1 MPVVPTVSGRQVQS
15 RGVQSAGLQTFS
27 QPGIGDAFVRAG
39 TEAID
44 VFGQAK
50 QRANIALAQEASLNL
65 SQISSDLLNN
75 PETGLLNLK
84 GKNAIGKGHE
94 YTQQFDAQVEQLAMS
109 LPDEQARNAFMQQA
123 QQQRIQ
129 FTTQAGR
136 HEIGQINAYE
146 EGQFQATLLN
156 NGKNAAALYGDNAAY
171 VLANKQ
177 TFQQIEDYGIAH
189 GWSDEQIQAKKIEFK
204 EKVADAALSQW
215 SANNATAFIQS
226 NGELSDTAA
235 GARRAVAD
243 SDSSERARGIRNNNP
258 GNLEYSKTNPW
269 VGQTGDDGR
278 FAKFETPEHGIRALG
293 RNLMSYQR
301 QGIDTVSEII
311 NRWAPPTDKNDT
323 MSYIKA
329 VCEQLGVSADEPL
342 DASNP
347 DTLKAL
353 CAAIIHHENGSQPY
367 SDQQLTAGVSAALG
381 LSTIPTNT
389 KRYTGNA
396 AFDAASPEAQAS
408 FMRQAD
414 QLRRQQQAEYKTMID
429 SQVRDATAA
438 YMRGVEFPNPP
449 GEADFIAAYGV
460 REGNL
465 RYAAGTNIAFGMAQ
479 RGLTA
484 KTLRDGGY
492 SEMANQYDVLDRQ
505 AIAIDA
511 VLGVAFGGVGRFIN
525 SRGESTNAPN
535 FSPVDVD
542 AALAANAAHHAEI
555 DIAPG
560 VPINVLSRNSHI
572 QALRKAMSDVSQG
585 RPVDVASIVESA
597 SFSEIPG
604 RKSLLSQAVNEAL
617 SSVDDGVTARAIEN
631 RLLEEQAAQL
641 LPRGDRQ
648 VYQSEIANSQRIIEN
663 LTKQR
668 AQILAEEPTGSGK
681 ALSRARSD
689 KQARLRD
696 IDQRIRQAQERL
708 EFSRNALAPH
718 EPGGQFF
725 EARAELARRQQAES
739 ELNAQAVSFYKTAE
753 VRTPDEVAPFEPDKI
768 LQQAEQKMMADQAGD
783 IDLRIAEDSLLES
796 PDMII
801 TVLDDDGN
809 PQSRSAREV
818 LDEANRE
825 SEQAIQDSSL
835 FDVAVACFLRG

>member
-1 MPVVPTVSGRQVQS
+1 MSYFGLNPVNQNQQLDEAASNPAGFNSDVGFFDNAVGAALSGLYSGLVAKPDQLLWAGMDKIVSPIAQFVNENTSLNDTSVSYIAEQRKLAEQQVK
-15 RGVQSAGLQTFS
+15 RLTPDAATTGTAGQVLYGLFDM
-27 QPGIGDAFVRAG
+27 G
-39 TEAID
+39 
-44 VFGQAK
+44 GQAVVGTMLGGPVGGAAAVTSL
-50 QRANIALAQEASLNL
+50 QGFSEFERLTAQGVDFRTAQEAGLVQGITAGAGTLIPMSL
-65 SQISSDLLNN
+65 
-75 PETGLLNLK
+75 GLRAGGALAE
-84 GKNAIGKGHE
+84 GVA
-94 YTQQFDAQVEQLAMS
+94 AQLARTGES
-109 LPDEQARNAFMQQA
+109 SVR
-123 QQQRIQ
+123 R
-129 FTTQAGR
+129 
-136 HEIGQINAYE
+136 
-146 EGQFQATLLN
+146 
-156 NGKNAAALYGDNAAY
+156 AAATAVRATPD
-171 VLANKQ
+171 
-177 TFQQIEDYGIAH
+177 IA
-189 GWSDEQIQAKKIEFK
+189 
-204 EKVADAALSQW
+204 
-215 SANNATAFIQS
+215 
-226 NGELSDTAA
+226 
-235 GARRAVAD
+235 
-243 SDSSERARGIRNNNP
+243 
-258 GNLEYSKTNPW
+258 
-269 VGQTGDDGR
+269 
-278 FAKFETPEHGIRALG
+278 
-293 RNLMSYQR
+293 
-301 QGIDTVSEII
+301 
-311 NRWAPPTDKNDT
+311 
-323 MSYIKA
+323 
-329 VCEQLGVSADEPL
+329 
-342 DASNP
+342 
-347 DTLKAL
+347 
-353 CAAIIHHENGSQPY
+353 
-367 SDQQLTAGVSAALG
+367 
-381 LSTIPTNT
+381 
-389 KRYTGNA
+389 
-396 AFDAASPEAQAS
+396 
-408 FMRQAD
+408 
-414 QLRRQQQAEYKTMID
+414 
-429 SQVRDATAA
+429 
-438 YMRGVEFPNPP
+438 
-449 GEADFIAAYGV
+449 
-460 REGNL
+460 
-465 RYAAGTNIAFGMAQ
+465 YAAGTNIAFGMAQ

-525 SRGESTNAPN
+525 SRGESTSAPN
-535 FSPVDVD
+535 FSPVDID

-555 DIAPG
+555 DIVPG

-641 LPRGDRQ
+641 LSRGDRQ

-663 LTKQR
+663 LTEQR

-753 VRTPDEVAPFEPDKI
+753 VRTPDEVAPFEPGKI
-768 LQQAEQKMMADQAGD
+768 LQQTEQKMMADPAGD

>member
-1 MPVVPTVSGRQVQS
+1 MSYFGLNPVNQNQQLDEAASNPAGFNSDVGFFDNAVGAALSGLYSGLVAKPDQLLWAGMDKIVSPIAQFVNENTSINDTSVSYIAEQRKLAEQQVK
-15 RGVQSAGLQTFS
+15 RLTPDAATTGTAGQVLYGLFDM
-27 QPGIGDAFVRAG
+27 G
-39 TEAID
+39 
-44 VFGQAK
+44 GQAVVGTTLGGPVGGAAAVTSL
-50 QRANIALAQEASLNL
+50 QGFSEFERLTAQGVDFRTAQEAGLVQGITAGAGTLIPMSL
-65 SQISSDLLNN
+65 
-75 PETGLLNLK
+75 GLRAGGALAE
-84 GKNAIGKGHE
+84 GVA
-94 YTQQFDAQVEQLAMS
+94 AQLARTGES
-109 LPDEQARNAFMQQA
+109 SVR
-123 QQQRIQ
+123 R
-129 FTTQAGR
+129 
-136 HEIGQINAYE
+136 
-146 EGQFQATLLN
+146 
-156 NGKNAAALYGDNAAY
+156 AAATAVRATPD
-171 VLANKQ
+171 
-177 TFQQIEDYGIAH
+177 IA
-189 GWSDEQIQAKKIEFK
+189 
-204 EKVADAALSQW
+204 
-215 SANNATAFIQS
+215 
-226 NGELSDTAA
+226 
-235 GARRAVAD
+235 
-243 SDSSERARGIRNNNP
+243 
-258 GNLEYSKTNPW
+258 
-269 VGQTGDDGR
+269 
-278 FAKFETPEHGIRALG
+278 
-293 RNLMSYQR
+293 
-301 QGIDTVSEII
+301 
-311 NRWAPPTDKNDT
+311 
-323 MSYIKA
+323 
-329 VCEQLGVSADEPL
+329 
-342 DASNP
+342 
-347 DTLKAL
+347 
-353 CAAIIHHENGSQPY
+353 
-367 SDQQLTAGVSAALG
+367 
-381 LSTIPTNT
+381 
-389 KRYTGNA
+389 
-396 AFDAASPEAQAS
+396 
-408 FMRQAD
+408 
-414 QLRRQQQAEYKTMID
+414 
-429 SQVRDATAA
+429 
-438 YMRGVEFPNPP
+438 
-449 GEADFIAAYGV
+449 
-460 REGNL
+460 
-465 RYAAGTNIAFGMAQ
+465 YAAGTNIAFGMAQ

-525 SRGESTNAPN
+525 FRGESTSAPN
-535 FSPVDVD
+535 FSLVDID

-560 VPINVLSRNSHI
+560 MPINVLSRNSHI

-663 LTKQR
+663 LTEQR
-668 AQILAEEPTGSGK
+668 AQILAEDPAGSGK

-768 LQQAEQKMMADQAGD
+768 LQQAEQKMMSDQAGD

-809 PQSRSAREV
+809 PQSRSAREA

>member
-1 MPVVPTVSGRQVQS
+1 MSYFGLNPVNQNQQLDEAASNPAGFNSDVGFFDNAVGAALSGLYSGLVAKPDQLLWAGMDKIVSPIAQFVNENTSLNDTSVSYIAEQRKLAEQQVK
-15 RGVQSAGLQTFS
+15 RLTPDAATTGTAGQVLYGLFDM
-27 QPGIGDAFVRAG
+27 G
-39 TEAID
+39 
-44 VFGQAK
+44 GQAVVGTTLGGPVGGAAAVTSL
-50 QRANIALAQEASLNL
+50 QGFSEFERLTAQGVDFRTAQEA
-65 SQISSDLLNN
+65 
-75 PETGLLNLK
+75 GLVQGITAGAGTL
-84 GKNAIGKGHE
+84 IP
-94 YTQQFDAQVEQLAMS
+94 MS
-109 LPDEQARNAFMQQA
+109 LGLRAGGALAEGVAA
-123 QQQRIQ
+123 QLPR
-129 FTTQAGR
+129 TGESSVR
-136 HEIGQINAYE
+136 R
-146 EGQFQATLLN
+146 
-156 NGKNAAALYGDNAAY
+156 AAATAVRATPD
-171 VLANKQ
+171 
-177 TFQQIEDYGIAH
+177 IA
-189 GWSDEQIQAKKIEFK
+189 
-204 EKVADAALSQW
+204 
-215 SANNATAFIQS
+215 
-226 NGELSDTAA
+226 
-235 GARRAVAD
+235 
-243 SDSSERARGIRNNNP
+243 
-258 GNLEYSKTNPW
+258 
-269 VGQTGDDGR
+269 
-278 FAKFETPEHGIRALG
+278 
-293 RNLMSYQR
+293 
-301 QGIDTVSEII
+301 
-311 NRWAPPTDKNDT
+311 
-323 MSYIKA
+323 
-329 VCEQLGVSADEPL
+329 
-342 DASNP
+342 
-347 DTLKAL
+347 
-353 CAAIIHHENGSQPY
+353 
-367 SDQQLTAGVSAALG
+367 
-381 LSTIPTNT
+381 
-389 KRYTGNA
+389 
-396 AFDAASPEAQAS
+396 
-408 FMRQAD
+408 
-414 QLRRQQQAEYKTMID
+414 
-429 SQVRDATAA
+429 
-438 YMRGVEFPNPP
+438 
-449 GEADFIAAYGV
+449 
-460 REGNL
+460 
-465 RYAAGTNIAFGMAQ
+465 YAAGTNIAFGMAQ

-525 SRGESTNAPN
+525 SRGESTSAPN

-663 LTKQR
+663 LTEQR

-681 ALSRARSD
+681 SLSRARSD
-689 KQARLRD
+689 KQVRLRD

>member
-1 MPVVPTVSGRQVQS
+1 MSYFGLNPVNQNQQLDEAASNPAGFNSDVGFFDNAVGAALSGLYSGLVAKPDQLLWAGMDKIVSPIAQFVNENTSLNDTSVSYIAEQRKLAEQQVKQLTPDAATTGTAGQVLY
-15 RGVQSAGLQTFS
+15 GVFDMG
-27 QPGIGDAFVRAG
+27 
-39 TEAID
+39 
-44 VFGQAK
+44 GQAVVGTTLGGPVGGAAAVTSL
-50 QRANIALAQEASLNL
+50 QGFSEFERLTAQGVDFRTAQEAGLVQGITAGAGTLIPMSL
-65 SQISSDLLNN
+65 
-75 PETGLLNLK
+75 GLRAGGALAE
-84 GKNAIGKGHE
+84 GVA
-94 YTQQFDAQVEQLAMS
+94 AQLARTGES
-109 LPDEQARNAFMQQA
+109 SVR
-123 QQQRIQ
+123 R
-129 FTTQAGR
+129 
-136 HEIGQINAYE
+136 
-146 EGQFQATLLN
+146 
-156 NGKNAAALYGDNAAY
+156 AAATAVRATPD
-171 VLANKQ
+171 
-177 TFQQIEDYGIAH
+177 IA
-189 GWSDEQIQAKKIEFK
+189 
-204 EKVADAALSQW
+204 
-215 SANNATAFIQS
+215 
-226 NGELSDTAA
+226 
-235 GARRAVAD
+235 
-243 SDSSERARGIRNNNP
+243 
-258 GNLEYSKTNPW
+258 
-269 VGQTGDDGR
+269 
-278 FAKFETPEHGIRALG
+278 
-293 RNLMSYQR
+293 
-301 QGIDTVSEII
+301 
-311 NRWAPPTDKNDT
+311 
-323 MSYIKA
+323 
-329 VCEQLGVSADEPL
+329 
-342 DASNP
+342 
-347 DTLKAL
+347 
-353 CAAIIHHENGSQPY
+353 
-367 SDQQLTAGVSAALG
+367 
-381 LSTIPTNT
+381 
-389 KRYTGNA
+389 
-396 AFDAASPEAQAS
+396 
-408 FMRQAD
+408 
-414 QLRRQQQAEYKTMID
+414 
-429 SQVRDATAA
+429 
-438 YMRGVEFPNPP
+438 
-449 GEADFIAAYGV
+449 
-460 REGNL
+460 
-465 RYAAGTNIAFGMAQ
+465 YAAGTNIAFGMAQ

-525 SRGESTNAPN
+525 SRGESTNAAN

-648 VYQSEIANSQRIIEN
+648 VYKSEIANSQRIIEN
-663 LTKQR
+663 LTEQR

-689 KQARLRD
+689 KQVRLRD

-753 VRTPDEVAPFEPDKI
+753 VSTPDEVAPFEPGKI
-768 LQQAEQKMMADQAGD
+768 LQQAEQKMMADPAGD

>member
-1 MPVVPTVSGRQVQS
+1 MSYFGLNPVNQNQQLDEAASNPAGFNSDVGFFDNAVGAALSGLYSGLVAKPDQLLWAGMDKIVSPIAQFINENTSLNDISVSYIAEQRKLAEQQVK
-15 RGVQSAGLQTFS
+15 RLTPDAATTGTAGQVLYGLFDM
-27 QPGIGDAFVRAG
+27 G
-39 TEAID
+39 
-44 VFGQAK
+44 GQAVVGTTLGGPVGGAAAVTSL
-50 QRANIALAQEASLNL
+50 QGFSEFERLTAQGVDFRTAQEAGLVQGITAGAGTLIPMSL
-65 SQISSDLLNN
+65 
-75 PETGLLNLK
+75 GLRAGGALAE
-84 GKNAIGKGHE
+84 GVA
-94 YTQQFDAQVEQLAMS
+94 AQLARTGES
-109 LPDEQARNAFMQQA
+109 SVR
-123 QQQRIQ
+123 R
-129 FTTQAGR
+129 
-136 HEIGQINAYE
+136 
-146 EGQFQATLLN
+146 
-156 NGKNAAALYGDNAAY
+156 AAATAVRATPD
-171 VLANKQ
+171 
-177 TFQQIEDYGIAH
+177 IA
-189 GWSDEQIQAKKIEFK
+189 
-204 EKVADAALSQW
+204 
-215 SANNATAFIQS
+215 
-226 NGELSDTAA
+226 
-235 GARRAVAD
+235 
-243 SDSSERARGIRNNNP
+243 
-258 GNLEYSKTNPW
+258 
-269 VGQTGDDGR
+269 
-278 FAKFETPEHGIRALG
+278 
-293 RNLMSYQR
+293 
-301 QGIDTVSEII
+301 
-311 NRWAPPTDKNDT
+311 
-323 MSYIKA
+323 
-329 VCEQLGVSADEPL
+329 
-342 DASNP
+342 
-347 DTLKAL
+347 
-353 CAAIIHHENGSQPY
+353 
-367 SDQQLTAGVSAALG
+367 
-381 LSTIPTNT
+381 
-389 KRYTGNA
+389 
-396 AFDAASPEAQAS
+396 
-408 FMRQAD
+408 
-414 QLRRQQQAEYKTMID
+414 
-429 SQVRDATAA
+429 
-438 YMRGVEFPNPP
+438 
-449 GEADFIAAYGV
+449 
-460 REGNL
+460 
-465 RYAAGTNIAFGMAQ
+465 YAAGTNIAFGMAQ

-535 FSPVDVD
+535 FSPVDID

-663 LTKQR
+663 LTEQR

-768 LQQAEQKMMADQAGD
+768 LQQAEQKMMSDPAGD

>member
-1 MPVVPTVSGRQVQS
+1 MSYFGLNPVNQNQQLDEAASNPAGFNSDVGFFDNAVGAALSGLYSGLVAKPDQLLWAGMDKIVSPIAQFVNENTSLNDTSVSYIAEQRKLAEQQVK
-15 RGVQSAGLQTFS
+15 RLTPDAATTGTAGQVLYGLFDM
-27 QPGIGDAFVRAG
+27 G
-39 TEAID
+39 
-44 VFGQAK
+44 GQAVVGTTLGGPVGGAAAVTSL
-50 QRANIALAQEASLNL
+50 QGFSEFERLTAQGVDFRTAQEAGLVQGITAGAGTLIPMSL
-65 SQISSDLLNN
+65 
-75 PETGLLNLK
+75 GLRAGGALAE
-84 GKNAIGKGHE
+84 GVA
-94 YTQQFDAQVEQLAMS
+94 AQLARTGES
-109 LPDEQARNAFMQQA
+109 SVR
-123 QQQRIQ
+123 R
-129 FTTQAGR
+129 
-136 HEIGQINAYE
+136 
-146 EGQFQATLLN
+146 
-156 NGKNAAALYGDNAAY
+156 AAATAVRATPD
-171 VLANKQ
+171 
-177 TFQQIEDYGIAH
+177 IA
-189 GWSDEQIQAKKIEFK
+189 
-204 EKVADAALSQW
+204 
-215 SANNATAFIQS
+215 
-226 NGELSDTAA
+226 
-235 GARRAVAD
+235 
-243 SDSSERARGIRNNNP
+243 
-258 GNLEYSKTNPW
+258 
-269 VGQTGDDGR
+269 
-278 FAKFETPEHGIRALG
+278 
-293 RNLMSYQR
+293 
-301 QGIDTVSEII
+301 
-311 NRWAPPTDKNDT
+311 
-323 MSYIKA
+323 
-329 VCEQLGVSADEPL
+329 
-342 DASNP
+342 
-347 DTLKAL
+347 
-353 CAAIIHHENGSQPY
+353 
-367 SDQQLTAGVSAALG
+367 
-381 LSTIPTNT
+381 
-389 KRYTGNA
+389 
-396 AFDAASPEAQAS
+396 
-408 FMRQAD
+408 
-414 QLRRQQQAEYKTMID
+414 
-429 SQVRDATAA
+429 
-438 YMRGVEFPNPP
+438 
-449 GEADFIAAYGV
+449 
-460 REGNL
+460 
-465 RYAAGTNIAFGMAQ
+465 YAAGTNIAFGMAQ

-535 FSPVDVD
+535 FSPVDID

-585 RPVDVASIVESA
+585 RSVDVASIVESA

-663 LTKQR
+663 LNEQR
-668 AQILAEEPTGSGK
+668 AQILAEAPTGSGK

>member
-1 MPVVPTVSGRQVQS
+1 MSYFGLNPVNQNQQLDEAASNPAGFNSDVGFFDNAVGAALSGLYSGLVAKPDQLLWAGMDKIVSPIAQFVNENTSFNDTSVSYIAEQRKLAEQQVK
-15 RGVQSAGLQTFS
+15 RLTPDAATTGTAGQVLYGLFDM
-27 QPGIGDAFVRAG
+27 G
-39 TEAID
+39 
-44 VFGQAK
+44 GQAVVGS
-50 QRANIALAQEASLNL
+50 ALAGPIGGAAAVTSLQGFSEFERLSAQGVDFRTAQEAGLVQGITAGAGTLIPMSL
-65 SQISSDLLNN
+65 
-75 PETGLLNLK
+75 GLRAGGALAE
-84 GKNAIGKGHE
+84 GVA
-94 YTQQFDAQVEQLAMS
+94 AQLARTGES
-109 LPDEQARNAFMQQA
+109 SVR
-123 QQQRIQ
+123 R
-129 FTTQAGR
+129 
-136 HEIGQINAYE
+136 
-146 EGQFQATLLN
+146 
-156 NGKNAAALYGDNAAY
+156 AAATAVRATPD
-171 VLANKQ
+171 
-177 TFQQIEDYGIAH
+177 IA
-189 GWSDEQIQAKKIEFK
+189 
-204 EKVADAALSQW
+204 
-215 SANNATAFIQS
+215 
-226 NGELSDTAA
+226 
-235 GARRAVAD
+235 
-243 SDSSERARGIRNNNP
+243 
-258 GNLEYSKTNPW
+258 
-269 VGQTGDDGR
+269 
-278 FAKFETPEHGIRALG
+278 
-293 RNLMSYQR
+293 
-301 QGIDTVSEII
+301 
-311 NRWAPPTDKNDT
+311 
-323 MSYIKA
+323 
-329 VCEQLGVSADEPL
+329 
-342 DASNP
+342 
-347 DTLKAL
+347 
-353 CAAIIHHENGSQPY
+353 
-367 SDQQLTAGVSAALG
+367 
-381 LSTIPTNT
+381 
-389 KRYTGNA
+389 
-396 AFDAASPEAQAS
+396 
-408 FMRQAD
+408 
-414 QLRRQQQAEYKTMID
+414 
-429 SQVRDATAA
+429 
-438 YMRGVEFPNPP
+438 
-449 GEADFIAAYGV
+449 
-460 REGNL
+460 
-465 RYAAGTNIAFGMAQ
+465 YAAGTNIAFGMAQ

-525 SRGESTNAPN
+525 SRGESTSTPN
-535 FSPVDVD
+535 FSPVDID

-585 RPVDVASIVESA
+585 RDVDVASIVESA

-663 LTKQR
+663 LTEQR

>member
-1 MPVVPTVSGRQVQS
+1 MSYFGLNPVNQNQQLDEAASNPVGFNSDVGFFDNAVGAALSGLYSGLVAKPDQLLWAGMDKIVSPIAQFVNENTSLNDTSVSYIAEQRKLAEQQVK
-15 RGVQSAGLQTFS
+15 RLTPDAATTGTAGQVLYGLFDM
-27 QPGIGDAFVRAG
+27 G
-39 TEAID
+39 
-44 VFGQAK
+44 GQAVVGTTLGGPVGGAAAVTSL
-50 QRANIALAQEASLNL
+50 QGFSEFERLTAQGVDFRTAQEAGLVQGITAGAGTLIPMSL
-65 SQISSDLLNN
+65 
-75 PETGLLNLK
+75 GLRAGGALAE
-84 GKNAIGKGHE
+84 GVA
-94 YTQQFDAQVEQLAMS
+94 AQLARTGES
-109 LPDEQARNAFMQQA
+109 SVR
-123 QQQRIQ
+123 R
-129 FTTQAGR
+129 
-136 HEIGQINAYE
+136 
-146 EGQFQATLLN
+146 
-156 NGKNAAALYGDNAAY
+156 AAATAVRATPD
-171 VLANKQ
+171 
-177 TFQQIEDYGIAH
+177 IA
-189 GWSDEQIQAKKIEFK
+189 
-204 EKVADAALSQW
+204 
-215 SANNATAFIQS
+215 
-226 NGELSDTAA
+226 
-235 GARRAVAD
+235 
-243 SDSSERARGIRNNNP
+243 
-258 GNLEYSKTNPW
+258 
-269 VGQTGDDGR
+269 
-278 FAKFETPEHGIRALG
+278 
-293 RNLMSYQR
+293 
-301 QGIDTVSEII
+301 
-311 NRWAPPTDKNDT
+311 
-323 MSYIKA
+323 
-329 VCEQLGVSADEPL
+329 
-342 DASNP
+342 
-347 DTLKAL
+347 
-353 CAAIIHHENGSQPY
+353 
-367 SDQQLTAGVSAALG
+367 
-381 LSTIPTNT
+381 
-389 KRYTGNA
+389 
-396 AFDAASPEAQAS
+396 
-408 FMRQAD
+408 
-414 QLRRQQQAEYKTMID
+414 
-429 SQVRDATAA
+429 
-438 YMRGVEFPNPP
+438 
-449 GEADFIAAYGV
+449 
-460 REGNL
+460 
-465 RYAAGTNIAFGMAQ
+465 YAAGTNIAFGMAQ

-535 FSPVDVD
+535 FSPVDID

-663 LTKQR
+663 LTEQR

-768 LQQAEQKMMADQAGD
+768 LQQAEQKMMSDQAGD

>member
-1 MPVVPTVSGRQVQS
+1 MDKIVSPIAQFINENTSLNDTSVSYIAEQRKLAEQQVK
-15 RGVQSAGLQTFS
+15 RLTPDAATTGTAGQVLYGLFDM
-27 QPGIGDAFVRAG
+27 G
-39 TEAID
+39 
-44 VFGQAK
+44 GQAVVGTTLGGPVGGAAAVTSL
-50 QRANIALAQEASLNL
+50 QGFSEFERLTAQGVDFRTAQEAGLVQGITAGAGTLIPMSL
-65 SQISSDLLNN
+65 
-75 PETGLLNLK
+75 GLRAGGALAE
-84 GKNAIGKGHE
+84 GVA
-94 YTQQFDAQVEQLAMS
+94 AQLARTGES
-109 LPDEQARNAFMQQA
+109 SVR
-123 QQQRIQ
+123 R
-129 FTTQAGR
+129 
-136 HEIGQINAYE
+136 
-146 EGQFQATLLN
+146 
-156 NGKNAAALYGDNAAY
+156 AAATAVRATPD
-171 VLANKQ
+171 
-177 TFQQIEDYGIAH
+177 IA
-189 GWSDEQIQAKKIEFK
+189 
-204 EKVADAALSQW
+204 
-215 SANNATAFIQS
+215 
-226 NGELSDTAA
+226 
-235 GARRAVAD
+235 
-243 SDSSERARGIRNNNP
+243 
-258 GNLEYSKTNPW
+258 
-269 VGQTGDDGR
+269 
-278 FAKFETPEHGIRALG
+278 
-293 RNLMSYQR
+293 
-301 QGIDTVSEII
+301 
-311 NRWAPPTDKNDT
+311 
-323 MSYIKA
+323 
-329 VCEQLGVSADEPL
+329 
-342 DASNP
+342 
-347 DTLKAL
+347 
-353 CAAIIHHENGSQPY
+353 
-367 SDQQLTAGVSAALG
+367 
-381 LSTIPTNT
+381 
-389 KRYTGNA
+389 
-396 AFDAASPEAQAS
+396 
-408 FMRQAD
+408 
-414 QLRRQQQAEYKTMID
+414 
-429 SQVRDATAA
+429 
-438 YMRGVEFPNPP
+438 
-449 GEADFIAAYGV
+449 
-460 REGNL
+460 
-465 RYAAGTNIAFGMAQ
+465 YAAGTNIAFGMAQ

-525 SRGESTNAPN
+525 SRGESTSAPN
-535 FSPVDVD
+535 FSPVDID

-663 LTKQR
+663 LTEQR
-668 AQILAEEPTGSGK
+668 AQILAEDPAGSGK

-739 ELNAQAVSFYKTAE
+739 ELNTQAVSFYKTAE
-753 VRTPDEVAPFEPDKI
+753 VRTPDEVAPFEPGKI
-768 LQQAEQKMMADQAGD
+768 LQQTEQKMMADPAGD

-809 PQSRSAREV
+809 PQSRSAREA

>member
-1 MPVVPTVSGRQVQS
+1 MSYFGLNPVNQNQQLDEAVSDPAGFNSDVGFFDNAVGAALSGLYSGLVAKPDQLLWAGMDKIVSPIAQFVNENTSLNDTSVSYIAEQRKLAEQQVK
-15 RGVQSAGLQTFS
+15 RLTPDAATTGTAGQVLYGLFDM
-27 QPGIGDAFVRAG
+27 G
-39 TEAID
+39 
-44 VFGQAK
+44 GQAVVGTMLGGPVGGAAAVTSL
-50 QRANIALAQEASLNL
+50 QGFSEFERLTAQGVDFRTAQEAGLVQGITAGAGTLIPMSL
-65 SQISSDLLNN
+65 
-75 PETGLLNLK
+75 GLRAGGALAE
-84 GKNAIGKGHE
+84 GVA
-94 YTQQFDAQVEQLAMS
+94 AQLARTGES
-109 LPDEQARNAFMQQA
+109 SVR
-123 QQQRIQ
+123 R
-129 FTTQAGR
+129 
-136 HEIGQINAYE
+136 
-146 EGQFQATLLN
+146 
-156 NGKNAAALYGDNAAY
+156 AAATAVRATPD
-171 VLANKQ
+171 
-177 TFQQIEDYGIAH
+177 IA
-189 GWSDEQIQAKKIEFK
+189 
-204 EKVADAALSQW
+204 
-215 SANNATAFIQS
+215 
-226 NGELSDTAA
+226 
-235 GARRAVAD
+235 
-243 SDSSERARGIRNNNP
+243 
-258 GNLEYSKTNPW
+258 
-269 VGQTGDDGR
+269 
-278 FAKFETPEHGIRALG
+278 
-293 RNLMSYQR
+293 
-301 QGIDTVSEII
+301 
-311 NRWAPPTDKNDT
+311 
-323 MSYIKA
+323 
-329 VCEQLGVSADEPL
+329 
-342 DASNP
+342 
-347 DTLKAL
+347 
-353 CAAIIHHENGSQPY
+353 
-367 SDQQLTAGVSAALG
+367 
-381 LSTIPTNT
+381 
-389 KRYTGNA
+389 
-396 AFDAASPEAQAS
+396 
-408 FMRQAD
+408 
-414 QLRRQQQAEYKTMID
+414 
-429 SQVRDATAA
+429 
-438 YMRGVEFPNPP
+438 
-449 GEADFIAAYGV
+449 
-460 REGNL
+460 
-465 RYAAGTNIAFGMAQ
+465 YAAGTNIAFGMAQ

-663 LTKQR
+663 LTEQR

-696 IDQRIRQAQERL
+696 IDQRIRQAQKRL

-753 VRTPDEVAPFEPDKI
+753 VRTPDEVAPFEPGKI
-768 LQQAEQKMMADQAGD
+768 LQQTEQKMMADPAGD

>member
-1 MPVVPTVSGRQVQS
+1 MSYFGLNPVNQNQQLDEAASNPAGFNSDVGFFDNAVGAALSGLYSGLVAKPDQLLWAGMDKIVSPIAQFVNENTSLNDTSVSYIAEQRKLAEQQVK
-15 RGVQSAGLQTFS
+15 RLTPDAATTGTAGQVLHGLFDM
-27 QPGIGDAFVRAG
+27 G
-39 TEAID
+39 
-44 VFGQAK
+44 GQAVVGTTLGGPVGGAAAVTSL
-50 QRANIALAQEASLNL
+50 QGFSEFERLTAQGVDFRTAQEAGLVQGITAGAGTLIPMSL
-65 SQISSDLLNN
+65 
-75 PETGLLNLK
+75 GLRAGGALAE
-84 GKNAIGKGHE
+84 GVA
-94 YTQQFDAQVEQLAMS
+94 AQLARTGES
-109 LPDEQARNAFMQQA
+109 SVR
-123 QQQRIQ
+123 R
-129 FTTQAGR
+129 
-136 HEIGQINAYE
+136 
-146 EGQFQATLLN
+146 
-156 NGKNAAALYGDNAAY
+156 AAATAVRATPD
-171 VLANKQ
+171 
-177 TFQQIEDYGIAH
+177 IA
-189 GWSDEQIQAKKIEFK
+189 
-204 EKVADAALSQW
+204 
-215 SANNATAFIQS
+215 
-226 NGELSDTAA
+226 
-235 GARRAVAD
+235 
-243 SDSSERARGIRNNNP
+243 
-258 GNLEYSKTNPW
+258 
-269 VGQTGDDGR
+269 
-278 FAKFETPEHGIRALG
+278 
-293 RNLMSYQR
+293 
-301 QGIDTVSEII
+301 
-311 NRWAPPTDKNDT
+311 
-323 MSYIKA
+323 
-329 VCEQLGVSADEPL
+329 
-342 DASNP
+342 
-347 DTLKAL
+347 
-353 CAAIIHHENGSQPY
+353 
-367 SDQQLTAGVSAALG
+367 
-381 LSTIPTNT
+381 
-389 KRYTGNA
+389 
-396 AFDAASPEAQAS
+396 
-408 FMRQAD
+408 
-414 QLRRQQQAEYKTMID
+414 
-429 SQVRDATAA
+429 
-438 YMRGVEFPNPP
+438 
-449 GEADFIAAYGV
+449 
-460 REGNL
+460 
-465 RYAAGTNIAFGMAQ
+465 YAAGTNIAFGMAQ

-525 SRGESTNAPN
+525 SRGESTSAPN
-535 FSPVDVD
+535 FSPVDID

-572 QALRKAMSDVSQG
+572 QALRKAMSDVGQG
-585 RPVDVASIVESA
+585 IPVDVASIVESA

-663 LTKQR
+663 LTEQR

-725 EARAELARRQQAES
+725 EARAELARRLQVES

-753 VRTPDEVAPFEPDKI
+753 VRTPDEVSPFEPDKI
-768 LQQAEQKMMADQAGD
+768 LQQAEQKMMADQVGD

>member
-1 MPVVPTVSGRQVQS
+1 MSYFGLNPVNQNQQLDEAASNPAGFNSDVGFFDNAVGAALSGLYSGLVAKPDQLLWAGMDKIVSPIAQFVNENTSINDTSVSYIAEQRKLAEQQVK
-15 RGVQSAGLQTFS
+15 RLTPDAATTGTAGQVLYGLFDM
-27 QPGIGDAFVRAG
+27 G
-39 TEAID
+39 
-44 VFGQAK
+44 GQAVVGTTLGGPVGGAAAVTSL
-50 QRANIALAQEASLNL
+50 QGFSEFERLTAQGVDFRTAQEAGLVQGITAGAGTLIPMSL
-65 SQISSDLLNN
+65 
-75 PETGLLNLK
+75 GLRAGGALAE
-84 GKNAIGKGHE
+84 GVA
-94 YTQQFDAQVEQLAMS
+94 AQLARTGES
-109 LPDEQARNAFMQQA
+109 SVR
-123 QQQRIQ
+123 R
-129 FTTQAGR
+129 
-136 HEIGQINAYE
+136 
-146 EGQFQATLLN
+146 
-156 NGKNAAALYGDNAAY
+156 AAATAVRATPD
-171 VLANKQ
+171 
-177 TFQQIEDYGIAH
+177 IA
-189 GWSDEQIQAKKIEFK
+189 
-204 EKVADAALSQW
+204 
-215 SANNATAFIQS
+215 
-226 NGELSDTAA
+226 
-235 GARRAVAD
+235 
-243 SDSSERARGIRNNNP
+243 
-258 GNLEYSKTNPW
+258 
-269 VGQTGDDGR
+269 
-278 FAKFETPEHGIRALG
+278 
-293 RNLMSYQR
+293 
-301 QGIDTVSEII
+301 
-311 NRWAPPTDKNDT
+311 
-323 MSYIKA
+323 
-329 VCEQLGVSADEPL
+329 
-342 DASNP
+342 
-347 DTLKAL
+347 
-353 CAAIIHHENGSQPY
+353 
-367 SDQQLTAGVSAALG
+367 
-381 LSTIPTNT
+381 
-389 KRYTGNA
+389 
-396 AFDAASPEAQAS
+396 
-408 FMRQAD
+408 
-414 QLRRQQQAEYKTMID
+414 
-429 SQVRDATAA
+429 
-438 YMRGVEFPNPP
+438 
-449 GEADFIAAYGV
+449 
-460 REGNL
+460 
-465 RYAAGTNIAFGMAQ
+465 YAAGTNIAFGMAQ

-525 SRGESTNAPN
+525 SRGESTSTPN
-535 FSPVDVD
+535 FSPVDID

-585 RPVDVASIVESA
+585 RGVDVASIVESA

-641 LPRGDRQ
+641 LPRGDRK

-663 LTKQR
+663 LTEQR

>member
-1 MPVVPTVSGRQVQS
+1 MSYFGLNPVNQNQQLDEAASNPAGFNSDVGFFDNAVGAALSGLYSGLVAKPDQLLWAGMDKIVSPIAQFVNENTSLNDTSVSYIAEQRKLAEQQVK
-15 RGVQSAGLQTFS
+15 RLTPDAATTGTAGQVLYGLFDM
-27 QPGIGDAFVRAG
+27 G
-39 TEAID
+39 
-44 VFGQAK
+44 GQAVVGTTLGGPVGGAAAVTSL
-50 QRANIALAQEASLNL
+50 QGFSEFERLTAQGVDFRTAQEAGLVQGITAGAGTLIPMSL
-65 SQISSDLLNN
+65 
-75 PETGLLNLK
+75 GLRAGGALAE
-84 GKNAIGKGHE
+84 GVA
-94 YTQQFDAQVEQLAMS
+94 AQLARTGES
-109 LPDEQARNAFMQQA
+109 SVR
-123 QQQRIQ
+123 R
-129 FTTQAGR
+129 
-136 HEIGQINAYE
+136 
-146 EGQFQATLLN
+146 
-156 NGKNAAALYGDNAAY
+156 AAATAVRATPD
-171 VLANKQ
+171 
-177 TFQQIEDYGIAH
+177 IA
-189 GWSDEQIQAKKIEFK
+189 
-204 EKVADAALSQW
+204 
-215 SANNATAFIQS
+215 
-226 NGELSDTAA
+226 
-235 GARRAVAD
+235 
-243 SDSSERARGIRNNNP
+243 
-258 GNLEYSKTNPW
+258 
-269 VGQTGDDGR
+269 
-278 FAKFETPEHGIRALG
+278 
-293 RNLMSYQR
+293 
-301 QGIDTVSEII
+301 
-311 NRWAPPTDKNDT
+311 
-323 MSYIKA
+323 
-329 VCEQLGVSADEPL
+329 
-342 DASNP
+342 
-347 DTLKAL
+347 
-353 CAAIIHHENGSQPY
+353 
-367 SDQQLTAGVSAALG
+367 
-381 LSTIPTNT
+381 
-389 KRYTGNA
+389 
-396 AFDAASPEAQAS
+396 
-408 FMRQAD
+408 
-414 QLRRQQQAEYKTMID
+414 
-429 SQVRDATAA
+429 
-438 YMRGVEFPNPP
+438 
-449 GEADFIAAYGV
+449 
-460 REGNL
+460 
-465 RYAAGTNIAFGMAQ
+465 YAAGTNIAFGMAQ

-535 FSPVDVD
+535 FSPVDID

-663 LTKQR
+663 LTEQR

-725 EARAELARRQQAES
+725 EARVELARRQQAES

-768 LQQAEQKMMADQAGD
+768 LQQAEQKMMSDKAGD

>member
-1 MPVVPTVSGRQVQS
+1 MSYFGLNSVNQNQQLDEAASNPAGFNSDVGFFDNAVGAALSGLYSGLVAKPDQLLWAGMDKIVSPIAQFVNENTSLNDTSVSYIAEQRKLAEQQVK
-15 RGVQSAGLQTFS
+15 RLTPDAATTGTAGQVLYGLFDM
-27 QPGIGDAFVRAG
+27 G
-39 TEAID
+39 
-44 VFGQAK
+44 GQAVVGTTLGGPVGGAAAVTSL
-50 QRANIALAQEASLNL
+50 QGFSEFERLTAQGVDFRTAQEAGLVQGITAGAGTLIPMSL
-65 SQISSDLLNN
+65 
-75 PETGLLNLK
+75 GLRAGGALAE
-84 GKNAIGKGHE
+84 GVA
-94 YTQQFDAQVEQLAMS
+94 AQLARTGES
-109 LPDEQARNAFMQQA
+109 SVR
-123 QQQRIQ
+123 R
-129 FTTQAGR
+129 
-136 HEIGQINAYE
+136 
-146 EGQFQATLLN
+146 
-156 NGKNAAALYGDNAAY
+156 AAATAVRATPD
-171 VLANKQ
+171 
-177 TFQQIEDYGIAH
+177 IA
-189 GWSDEQIQAKKIEFK
+189 
-204 EKVADAALSQW
+204 
-215 SANNATAFIQS
+215 
-226 NGELSDTAA
+226 
-235 GARRAVAD
+235 
-243 SDSSERARGIRNNNP
+243 
-258 GNLEYSKTNPW
+258 
-269 VGQTGDDGR
+269 
-278 FAKFETPEHGIRALG
+278 
-293 RNLMSYQR
+293 
-301 QGIDTVSEII
+301 
-311 NRWAPPTDKNDT
+311 
-323 MSYIKA
+323 
-329 VCEQLGVSADEPL
+329 
-342 DASNP
+342 
-347 DTLKAL
+347 
-353 CAAIIHHENGSQPY
+353 
-367 SDQQLTAGVSAALG
+367 
-381 LSTIPTNT
+381 
-389 KRYTGNA
+389 
-396 AFDAASPEAQAS
+396 
-408 FMRQAD
+408 
-414 QLRRQQQAEYKTMID
+414 
-429 SQVRDATAA
+429 
-438 YMRGVEFPNPP
+438 
-449 GEADFIAAYGV
+449 
-460 REGNL
+460 
-465 RYAAGTNIAFGMAQ
+465 YAAGTNIAFGMAQ

-535 FSPVDVD
+535 FSPVDID

-663 LTKQR
+663 LTEQR

-708 EFSRNALAPH
+708 EFSRNALSPH

>member
-1 MPVVPTVSGRQVQS
+1 MSYFGLNPVNQNQQLDEAASNPAGFNSDVGFFDNAVGAALSGLYSGLVAKPDQLLWAGMDKIVSPIAQFINENTSLNDTSVSYIAEQRKLAEQQVK
-15 RGVQSAGLQTFS
+15 RLTPDAATTGTAGQVLYGLFDM
-27 QPGIGDAFVRAG
+27 G
-39 TEAID
+39 
-44 VFGQAK
+44 GQAVVGTTLGGPVGGAAAVTSL
-50 QRANIALAQEASLNL
+50 QGFSEFERLTAQGVDFRTAQEAGLVQGITAGAGTLIPMSL
-65 SQISSDLLNN
+65 
-75 PETGLLNLK
+75 GLRAGGALAE
-84 GKNAIGKGHE
+84 GVA
-94 YTQQFDAQVEQLAMS
+94 AQLARTGES
-109 LPDEQARNAFMQQA
+109 SVR
-123 QQQRIQ
+123 R
-129 FTTQAGR
+129 
-136 HEIGQINAYE
+136 
-146 EGQFQATLLN
+146 
-156 NGKNAAALYGDNAAY
+156 AAATAVRATPD
-171 VLANKQ
+171 
-177 TFQQIEDYGIAH
+177 IA
-189 GWSDEQIQAKKIEFK
+189 
-204 EKVADAALSQW
+204 
-215 SANNATAFIQS
+215 
-226 NGELSDTAA
+226 
-235 GARRAVAD
+235 
-243 SDSSERARGIRNNNP
+243 
-258 GNLEYSKTNPW
+258 
-269 VGQTGDDGR
+269 
-278 FAKFETPEHGIRALG
+278 
-293 RNLMSYQR
+293 
-301 QGIDTVSEII
+301 
-311 NRWAPPTDKNDT
+311 
-323 MSYIKA
+323 
-329 VCEQLGVSADEPL
+329 
-342 DASNP
+342 
-347 DTLKAL
+347 
-353 CAAIIHHENGSQPY
+353 
-367 SDQQLTAGVSAALG
+367 
-381 LSTIPTNT
+381 
-389 KRYTGNA
+389 
-396 AFDAASPEAQAS
+396 
-408 FMRQAD
+408 
-414 QLRRQQQAEYKTMID
+414 
-429 SQVRDATAA
+429 
-438 YMRGVEFPNPP
+438 
-449 GEADFIAAYGV
+449 
-460 REGNL
+460 
-465 RYAAGTNIAFGMAQ
+465 YAAGTNIAFGMAQ

-525 SRGESTNAPN
+525 SRGESTSAPN

-604 RKSLLSQAVNEAL
+604 RKNLLSQAVNEAL

-663 LTKQR
+663 LTEQR

-753 VRTPDEVAPFEPDKI
+753 VRTPDEVAPFEPGKI
-768 LQQAEQKMMADQAGD
+768 LQQTEQKMMADPAGD
-783 IDLRIAEDSLLES
+783 IDLRIAEDSLLEY

>member
-1 MPVVPTVSGRQVQS
+1 MSYFGLNPVNQNQQLDEAASNPAGFNSDVGFFDNAVGAALSGLYSGLVAKPDQLLWAGMDKIVSPIAQFVNENTSLNDTSVSYIAEQRKLAEQQVK
-15 RGVQSAGLQTFS
+15 RLTPDAATTGTAGQVLYGLFDM
-27 QPGIGDAFVRAG
+27 G
-39 TEAID
+39 
-44 VFGQAK
+44 GQAVVGTTLGGPVGGAAAVTSL
-50 QRANIALAQEASLNL
+50 QGFSEFERLTAQGVDFRTAQEAGLVQGITAGAGTLIPMSL
-65 SQISSDLLNN
+65 
-75 PETGLLNLK
+75 GLRAGGALAE
-84 GKNAIGKGHE
+84 GVA
-94 YTQQFDAQVEQLAMS
+94 AQLARTGES
-109 LPDEQARNAFMQQA
+109 SVR
-123 QQQRIQ
+123 R
-129 FTTQAGR
+129 
-136 HEIGQINAYE
+136 
-146 EGQFQATLLN
+146 
-156 NGKNAAALYGDNAAY
+156 
-171 VLANKQ
+171 
-177 TFQQIEDYGIAH
+177 
-189 GWSDEQIQAKKIEFK
+189 
-204 EKVADAALSQW
+204 VA
-215 SANNATAFIQS
+215 ATAV
-226 NGELSDTAA
+226 
-235 GARRAVAD
+235 RA
-243 SDSSERARGIRNNNP
+243 
-258 GNLEYSKTNPW
+258 
-269 VGQTGDDGR
+269 
-278 FAKFETPEHGIRALG
+278 TP
-293 RNLMSYQR
+293 
-301 QGIDTVSEII
+301 D
-311 NRWAPPTDKNDT
+311 
-323 MSYIKA
+323 
-329 VCEQLGVSADEPL
+329 
-342 DASNP
+342 
-347 DTLKAL
+347 
-353 CAAIIHHENGSQPY
+353 
-367 SDQQLTAGVSAALG
+367 
-381 LSTIPTNT
+381 
-389 KRYTGNA
+389 
-396 AFDAASPEAQAS
+396 
-408 FMRQAD
+408 
-414 QLRRQQQAEYKTMID
+414 
-429 SQVRDATAA
+429 
-438 YMRGVEFPNPP
+438 
-449 GEADFIAAYGV
+449 IA
-460 REGNL
+460 
-465 RYAAGTNIAFGMAQ
+465 YAAGTNIAFGMAQ

-525 SRGESTNAPN
+525 SRGESTSAPN
-535 FSPVDVD
+535 FSPVDID

-663 LTKQR
+663 LTEQR

-753 VRTPDEVAPFEPDKI
+753 VRTPDEVAPFEPGKI
-768 LQQAEQKMMADQAGD
+768 LQQAEQKMMADPVGD

>member
-1 MPVVPTVSGRQVQS
+1 MSYFGLNPVNQNQQLDEAASNP
-15 RGVQSAGLQTFS
+15 AGFNS
-27 QPGIGDAFVRAG
+27 
-39 TEAID
+39 D
-44 VFGQAK
+44 VGFF
-50 QRANIALAQEASLNL
+50 
-65 SQISSDLLNN
+65 D
-75 PETGLLNLK
+75 
-84 GKNAIGKGHE
+84 NAVG
-94 YTQQFDAQVEQLAMS
+94 
-109 LPDEQARNAFMQQA
+109 
-123 QQQRIQ
+123 
-129 FTTQAGR
+129 
-136 HEIGQINAYE
+136 
-146 EGQFQATLLN
+146 
-156 NGKNAAALYGDNAAY
+156 AALYGLYSGLVAKPDQLLWAGMDKIVSPIAQFINENTSLNDTSVSYIAEQRK
-171 VLANKQ
+171 LAE
-177 TFQQIEDYGIAH
+177 QQV
-189 GWSDEQIQAKKIEFK
+189 KRLTP
-204 EKVADAALSQW
+204 DAATTGTAGQVLYGLFDMGGQAVVGTTLGGPVGGAAAVTSLQGF
-215 SANNATAFIQS
+215 SEFERLTAQGVDFRTAQEAGLVQGITAGAGTLIPMSLGLRAGGALAEGVAAQLARTGESSVRRAAATAV
-226 NGELSDTAA
+226 
-235 GARRAVAD
+235 RA
-243 SDSSERARGIRNNNP
+243 
-258 GNLEYSKTNPW
+258 
-269 VGQTGDDGR
+269 
-278 FAKFETPEHGIRALG
+278 TP
-293 RNLMSYQR
+293 
-301 QGIDTVSEII
+301 D
-311 NRWAPPTDKNDT
+311 
-323 MSYIKA
+323 
-329 VCEQLGVSADEPL
+329 
-342 DASNP
+342 
-347 DTLKAL
+347 
-353 CAAIIHHENGSQPY
+353 
-367 SDQQLTAGVSAALG
+367 
-381 LSTIPTNT
+381 
-389 KRYTGNA
+389 
-396 AFDAASPEAQAS
+396 
-408 FMRQAD
+408 
-414 QLRRQQQAEYKTMID
+414 
-429 SQVRDATAA
+429 
-438 YMRGVEFPNPP
+438 
-449 GEADFIAAYGV
+449 IA
-460 REGNL
+460 
-465 RYAAGTNIAFGMAQ
+465 YAAGTNIAFGMAQ

-535 FSPVDVD
+535 FSPVDID

-663 LTKQR
+663 LTEQR

-718 EPGGQFF
+718 EPGGQLF

-768 LQQAEQKMMADQAGD
+768 LQQAEQKMMSDKAGD

>member
-1 MPVVPTVSGRQVQS
+1 MSYFGLNPVNQNQQLDEAASNPAGFNSDVGFFDNAVGAALSGLYSGLVAKPDQLLWAGMDKIVSPIAQFVNENTSLNDTSVSYIAEQRKLAEQQVK
-15 RGVQSAGLQTFS
+15 RLTPDAATTGTAGQVLYGLFDM
-27 QPGIGDAFVRAG
+27 G
-39 TEAID
+39 
-44 VFGQAK
+44 GQAVVGTTLGGPVGGAAAVTSL
-50 QRANIALAQEASLNL
+50 QGFSEFERLTAQGVDFRTAQEA
-65 SQISSDLLNN
+65 
-75 PETGLLNLK
+75 GLVQGITAGAGTL
-84 GKNAIGKGHE
+84 IP
-94 YTQQFDAQVEQLAMS
+94 MS
-109 LPDEQARNAFMQQA
+109 LGLRAGGALAEGVAARLA
-123 QQQRIQ
+123 R
-129 FTTQAGR
+129 TGESSVR
-136 HEIGQINAYE
+136 R
-146 EGQFQATLLN
+146 
-156 NGKNAAALYGDNAAY
+156 AAATAVRATPD
-171 VLANKQ
+171 
-177 TFQQIEDYGIAH
+177 IA
-189 GWSDEQIQAKKIEFK
+189 
-204 EKVADAALSQW
+204 
-215 SANNATAFIQS
+215 
-226 NGELSDTAA
+226 
-235 GARRAVAD
+235 
-243 SDSSERARGIRNNNP
+243 
-258 GNLEYSKTNPW
+258 
-269 VGQTGDDGR
+269 
-278 FAKFETPEHGIRALG
+278 
-293 RNLMSYQR
+293 
-301 QGIDTVSEII
+301 
-311 NRWAPPTDKNDT
+311 
-323 MSYIKA
+323 
-329 VCEQLGVSADEPL
+329 
-342 DASNP
+342 
-347 DTLKAL
+347 
-353 CAAIIHHENGSQPY
+353 
-367 SDQQLTAGVSAALG
+367 
-381 LSTIPTNT
+381 
-389 KRYTGNA
+389 
-396 AFDAASPEAQAS
+396 
-408 FMRQAD
+408 
-414 QLRRQQQAEYKTMID
+414 
-429 SQVRDATAA
+429 
-438 YMRGVEFPNPP
+438 
-449 GEADFIAAYGV
+449 
-460 REGNL
+460 
-465 RYAAGTNIAFGMAQ
+465 YAAGTNIAFGMAQ

-525 SRGESTNAPN
+525 SRGEATSTPN

-555 DIAPG
+555 DISPG

-663 LTKQR
+663 LTEQR

>member
-1 MPVVPTVSGRQVQS
+1 MSYFGLNPVNQNQQLDEAASNPAGFNSDVGFFDNAVGAALSGLYSGLVAKPDQLLWAGMDKIVSPIAQFVNENTSLNDTSVSYIAEQRKLAEQQVK
-15 RGVQSAGLQTFS
+15 RLTPDAATTGTAGQVLYGLFDM
-27 QPGIGDAFVRAG
+27 G
-39 TEAID
+39 
-44 VFGQAK
+44 GQAVVGTTLGGPVGGAAAVTSL
-50 QRANIALAQEASLNL
+50 QGFSEFERLTAQGVDFRTAQEAGLVLGITAGAGTLIPMSL
-65 SQISSDLLNN
+65 
-75 PETGLLNLK
+75 GLRAGGALAE
-84 GKNAIGKGHE
+84 GVA
-94 YTQQFDAQVEQLAMS
+94 AQLARTGES
-109 LPDEQARNAFMQQA
+109 SVR
-123 QQQRIQ
+123 R
-129 FTTQAGR
+129 
-136 HEIGQINAYE
+136 
-146 EGQFQATLLN
+146 
-156 NGKNAAALYGDNAAY
+156 AAATAVRATPD
-171 VLANKQ
+171 
-177 TFQQIEDYGIAH
+177 IA
-189 GWSDEQIQAKKIEFK
+189 
-204 EKVADAALSQW
+204 
-215 SANNATAFIQS
+215 
-226 NGELSDTAA
+226 
-235 GARRAVAD
+235 
-243 SDSSERARGIRNNNP
+243 
-258 GNLEYSKTNPW
+258 
-269 VGQTGDDGR
+269 
-278 FAKFETPEHGIRALG
+278 
-293 RNLMSYQR
+293 
-301 QGIDTVSEII
+301 
-311 NRWAPPTDKNDT
+311 
-323 MSYIKA
+323 
-329 VCEQLGVSADEPL
+329 
-342 DASNP
+342 
-347 DTLKAL
+347 
-353 CAAIIHHENGSQPY
+353 
-367 SDQQLTAGVSAALG
+367 
-381 LSTIPTNT
+381 
-389 KRYTGNA
+389 
-396 AFDAASPEAQAS
+396 
-408 FMRQAD
+408 
-414 QLRRQQQAEYKTMID
+414 
-429 SQVRDATAA
+429 
-438 YMRGVEFPNPP
+438 
-449 GEADFIAAYGV
+449 
-460 REGNL
+460 
-465 RYAAGTNIAFGMAQ
+465 YAAGTNIAFGMAQ

-511 VLGVAFGGVGRFIN
+511 VLGMAFGGVGRFIN
-525 SRGESTNAPN
+525 SRGESTSAPN

-555 DIAPG
+555 DISPG

-604 RKSLLSQAVNEAL
+604 RKNLLSQAVNEAL

-648 VYQSEIANSQRIIEN
+648 VYQSEIANSQRIIDN
-663 LTKQR
+663 LTEQR

-696 IDQRIRQAQERL
+696 VDQRIRRAQERL
-708 EFSRNALAPH
+708 EFSRNVLAPH

-753 VRTPDEVAPFEPDKI
+753 VRTPGEVAPFEPGKI
-768 LQQAEQKMMADQAGD
+768 LQQAEQKMMADPAGD

>member
-1 MPVVPTVSGRQVQS
+1 MSYFGLNPVSQNQQLDEAASNP
-15 RGVQSAGLQTFS
+15 AGFNS
-27 QPGIGDAFVRAG
+27 NVGF
-39 TEAID
+39 
-44 VFGQAK
+44 F
-50 QRANIALAQEASLNL
+50 
-65 SQISSDLLNN
+65 
-75 PETGLLNLK
+75 
-84 GKNAIGKGHE
+84 
-94 YTQQFDAQVEQLAMS
+94 
-109 LPDEQARNAFMQQA
+109 
-123 QQQRIQ
+123 
-129 FTTQAGR
+129 
-136 HEIGQINAYE
+136 
-146 EGQFQATLLN
+146 
-156 NGKNAAALYGDNAAY
+156 DNA
-171 VLANKQ
+171 V
-177 TFQQIEDYGIAH
+177 G
-189 GWSDEQIQAKKIEFK
+189 
-204 EKVADAALSQW
+204 AALSGLYSGLVAKPDQLLW
-215 SANNATAFIQS
+215 AGMDKIVSPIAQFVNENTSLNDTSVSYIAEQRKLAEQQVKRLTPDAATTGTAGQVLYGLFDMGGQAVVGTTLGGPVGGAAAVTSLQGFSEFERLTAQGVDFRTAQESGLVQGITAGAGTLIPMSLGLRAGGALAEGVAAQLARTGESSVRRAAATAV
-226 NGELSDTAA
+226 
-235 GARRAVAD
+235 RA
-243 SDSSERARGIRNNNP
+243 
-258 GNLEYSKTNPW
+258 
-269 VGQTGDDGR
+269 
-278 FAKFETPEHGIRALG
+278 TP
-293 RNLMSYQR
+293 
-301 QGIDTVSEII
+301 D
-311 NRWAPPTDKNDT
+311 
-323 MSYIKA
+323 
-329 VCEQLGVSADEPL
+329 
-342 DASNP
+342 
-347 DTLKAL
+347 
-353 CAAIIHHENGSQPY
+353 
-367 SDQQLTAGVSAALG
+367 
-381 LSTIPTNT
+381 
-389 KRYTGNA
+389 
-396 AFDAASPEAQAS
+396 
-408 FMRQAD
+408 
-414 QLRRQQQAEYKTMID
+414 
-429 SQVRDATAA
+429 
-438 YMRGVEFPNPP
+438 
-449 GEADFIAAYGV
+449 IA
-460 REGNL
+460 
-465 RYAAGTNIAFGMAQ
+465 YAAGTNIAFGMAQ

-511 VLGVAFGGVGRFIN
+511 VLGVAFGGVGRFMN
-525 SRGESTNAPN
+525 YRGESTSAPN

-663 LTKQR
+663 LTEQR

-689 KQARLRD
+689 KQVRLRD
-696 IDQRIRQAQERL
+696 IDQRIRHAQERL

-753 VRTPDEVAPFEPDKI
+753 VRTPDEVAPFEPGKI
-768 LQQAEQKMMADQAGD
+768 LQQTEQKMMADPAGD

>member
-1 MPVVPTVSGRQVQS
+1 MSYFGLNPVNQNQQLDEAASNPVGFNSDVGFFDNAVGAALSGLYSGLVAKPDQLLWAGMDKIVSPIAQFVNENTSLNDTSVSYIAEQRKLAEQQVK
-15 RGVQSAGLQTFS
+15 RLTPDAATTGTAGQVLYGLFDM
-27 QPGIGDAFVRAG
+27 G
-39 TEAID
+39 
-44 VFGQAK
+44 GQAVVGTTLGGPVGGAAAVTSL
-50 QRANIALAQEASLNL
+50 QGFSEFERLTAQGVDFRTAQEAGLVQGITAGAGTLIPMSL
-65 SQISSDLLNN
+65 
-75 PETGLLNLK
+75 GLRAGGALAE
-84 GKNAIGKGHE
+84 GVA
-94 YTQQFDAQVEQLAMS
+94 AQLARTGES
-109 LPDEQARNAFMQQA
+109 SVR
-123 QQQRIQ
+123 R
-129 FTTQAGR
+129 
-136 HEIGQINAYE
+136 
-146 EGQFQATLLN
+146 
-156 NGKNAAALYGDNAAY
+156 AAATAVRATPD
-171 VLANKQ
+171 
-177 TFQQIEDYGIAH
+177 IA
-189 GWSDEQIQAKKIEFK
+189 
-204 EKVADAALSQW
+204 
-215 SANNATAFIQS
+215 
-226 NGELSDTAA
+226 
-235 GARRAVAD
+235 
-243 SDSSERARGIRNNNP
+243 
-258 GNLEYSKTNPW
+258 
-269 VGQTGDDGR
+269 
-278 FAKFETPEHGIRALG
+278 
-293 RNLMSYQR
+293 
-301 QGIDTVSEII
+301 
-311 NRWAPPTDKNDT
+311 
-323 MSYIKA
+323 
-329 VCEQLGVSADEPL
+329 
-342 DASNP
+342 
-347 DTLKAL
+347 
-353 CAAIIHHENGSQPY
+353 
-367 SDQQLTAGVSAALG
+367 
-381 LSTIPTNT
+381 
-389 KRYTGNA
+389 
-396 AFDAASPEAQAS
+396 
-408 FMRQAD
+408 
-414 QLRRQQQAEYKTMID
+414 
-429 SQVRDATAA
+429 
-438 YMRGVEFPNPP
+438 
-449 GEADFIAAYGV
+449 
-460 REGNL
+460 
-465 RYAAGTNIAFGMAQ
+465 YAAGTNIAFGMAQ

-525 SRGESTNAPN
+525 SRGESTSTPN
-535 FSPVDVD
+535 FSPVDID

-617 SSVDDGVTARAIEN
+617 SSVDDGITARAIEN

-663 LTKQR
+663 LTEQR

-753 VRTPDEVAPFEPDKI
+753 VRTPDEVAPFEPGKI
-768 LQQAEQKMMADQAGD
+768 LQQTEQKMMADPAGD

>member
-1 MPVVPTVSGRQVQS
+1 MSYFGLNPVNQNQQLDEAVSNP
-15 RGVQSAGLQTFS
+15 AGLNSDVGFFDNAVGAALSGLYSGLVAKPDQLLWAGMDKIVSPIAQFVNENTS
-27 QPGIGDAFVRAG
+27 LNDTSVSYIAEQRKLAEQQVKRLTPDAATTGTAG
-39 TEAID
+39 QVLYGLFD
-44 VFGQAK
+44 MGGQAVVGTTLGGPVGGAAAVTSL
-50 QRANIALAQEASLNL
+50 QGFSEFERLTAQGVDFRTAQEAGLVQGITAGAGTLIPMSL
-65 SQISSDLLNN
+65 
-75 PETGLLNLK
+75 GLRAGGALAE
-84 GKNAIGKGHE
+84 GVA
-94 YTQQFDAQVEQLAMS
+94 AQLARTGES
-109 LPDEQARNAFMQQA
+109 SVR
-123 QQQRIQ
+123 R
-129 FTTQAGR
+129 
-136 HEIGQINAYE
+136 
-146 EGQFQATLLN
+146 
-156 NGKNAAALYGDNAAY
+156 AAATAVRATPD
-171 VLANKQ
+171 
-177 TFQQIEDYGIAH
+177 IA
-189 GWSDEQIQAKKIEFK
+189 
-204 EKVADAALSQW
+204 
-215 SANNATAFIQS
+215 
-226 NGELSDTAA
+226 
-235 GARRAVAD
+235 
-243 SDSSERARGIRNNNP
+243 
-258 GNLEYSKTNPW
+258 
-269 VGQTGDDGR
+269 
-278 FAKFETPEHGIRALG
+278 
-293 RNLMSYQR
+293 
-301 QGIDTVSEII
+301 
-311 NRWAPPTDKNDT
+311 
-323 MSYIKA
+323 
-329 VCEQLGVSADEPL
+329 
-342 DASNP
+342 
-347 DTLKAL
+347 
-353 CAAIIHHENGSQPY
+353 
-367 SDQQLTAGVSAALG
+367 
-381 LSTIPTNT
+381 
-389 KRYTGNA
+389 
-396 AFDAASPEAQAS
+396 
-408 FMRQAD
+408 
-414 QLRRQQQAEYKTMID
+414 
-429 SQVRDATAA
+429 
-438 YMRGVEFPNPP
+438 
-449 GEADFIAAYGV
+449 
-460 REGNL
+460 
-465 RYAAGTNIAFGMAQ
+465 YAAGTNIAFGMAQ

-525 SRGESTNAPN
+525 SRGESTSAPN

-597 SFSEIPG
+597 SFSEIPE

-663 LTKQR
+663 LTEQR

-753 VRTPDEVAPFEPDKI
+753 VRTPDEVAPFEPGKI
-768 LQQAEQKMMADQAGD
+768 LQQTEQKMMSDQAGD

-818 LDEANRE
+818 LDETNRE

>member
-1 MPVVPTVSGRQVQS
+1 DVGFFDNAVGAALSGLYSGLVAKPDQLLWAGMDKIVSPIAQLVNENTSLNDTSVSYIAEQRKLAEQQVK
-15 RGVQSAGLQTFS
+15 RLTPDAATTGTAGQVLYGLFDM
-27 QPGIGDAFVRAG
+27 G
-39 TEAID
+39 
-44 VFGQAK
+44 GQAVVGTTLGGPVGGAAAVTSL
-50 QRANIALAQEASLNL
+50 QGFSEFERLTAQGVDFRTAQEAGLVQGITAGAGTLIPMSL
-65 SQISSDLLNN
+65 
-75 PETGLLNLK
+75 GLRAGGALAE
-84 GKNAIGKGHE
+84 GVA
-94 YTQQFDAQVEQLAMS
+94 AQLA
-109 LPDEQARNAFMQQA
+109 R
-123 QQQRIQ
+123 
-129 FTTQAGR
+129 AGESSVR
-136 HEIGQINAYE
+136 R
-146 EGQFQATLLN
+146 
-156 NGKNAAALYGDNAAY
+156 AAATAVRATPD
-171 VLANKQ
+171 
-177 TFQQIEDYGIAH
+177 IA
-189 GWSDEQIQAKKIEFK
+189 
-204 EKVADAALSQW
+204 
-215 SANNATAFIQS
+215 
-226 NGELSDTAA
+226 
-235 GARRAVAD
+235 
-243 SDSSERARGIRNNNP
+243 
-258 GNLEYSKTNPW
+258 
-269 VGQTGDDGR
+269 
-278 FAKFETPEHGIRALG
+278 
-293 RNLMSYQR
+293 
-301 QGIDTVSEII
+301 
-311 NRWAPPTDKNDT
+311 
-323 MSYIKA
+323 
-329 VCEQLGVSADEPL
+329 
-342 DASNP
+342 
-347 DTLKAL
+347 
-353 CAAIIHHENGSQPY
+353 
-367 SDQQLTAGVSAALG
+367 
-381 LSTIPTNT
+381 
-389 KRYTGNA
+389 
-396 AFDAASPEAQAS
+396 
-408 FMRQAD
+408 
-414 QLRRQQQAEYKTMID
+414 
-429 SQVRDATAA
+429 
-438 YMRGVEFPNPP
+438 
-449 GEADFIAAYGV
+449 
-460 REGNL
+460 
-465 RYAAGTNIAFGMAQ
+465 YAAGTNIAFGMAQ

-525 SRGESTNAPN
+525 SRGESTSAPN
-535 FSPVDVD
+535 FSPVDID

-641 LPRGDRQ
+641 LSRGDRQ

-663 LTKQR
+663 LTEQR
-668 AQILAEEPTGSGK
+668 AQILAEESTGSGK

-696 IDQRIRQAQERL
+696 IEQRIRQAQERL

-768 LQQAEQKMMADQAGD
+768 LQQAEQKMMSDQAGD

>member
-1 MPVVPTVSGRQVQS
+1 MSYFGLNPVNQNQQLDEAASNPAGFNSDVGFFDNAVGAALSGLYSGLVAKPDQLLWAGMDKIVSPIAQFVNENTSLNDTSVSYIAEQRKLAEQQVK
-15 RGVQSAGLQTFS
+15 RLTPDAATTGTAGQVLYGLFDM
-27 QPGIGDAFVRAG
+27 G
-39 TEAID
+39 
-44 VFGQAK
+44 GQAVVGTTLGGPVGGAAAVTSL
-50 QRANIALAQEASLNL
+50 QGFSEFERLTAQGVDFRTAQEAGLVQGITAGAGTLIPMSL
-65 SQISSDLLNN
+65 
-75 PETGLLNLK
+75 GLRAGGALAE
-84 GKNAIGKGHE
+84 GVA
-94 YTQQFDAQVEQLAMS
+94 AQLARTGES
-109 LPDEQARNAFMQQA
+109 SVR
-123 QQQRIQ
+123 R
-129 FTTQAGR
+129 
-136 HEIGQINAYE
+136 
-146 EGQFQATLLN
+146 
-156 NGKNAAALYGDNAAY
+156 AAATAVRATPD
-171 VLANKQ
+171 
-177 TFQQIEDYGIAH
+177 IA
-189 GWSDEQIQAKKIEFK
+189 
-204 EKVADAALSQW
+204 
-215 SANNATAFIQS
+215 
-226 NGELSDTAA
+226 
-235 GARRAVAD
+235 
-243 SDSSERARGIRNNNP
+243 
-258 GNLEYSKTNPW
+258 
-269 VGQTGDDGR
+269 
-278 FAKFETPEHGIRALG
+278 
-293 RNLMSYQR
+293 
-301 QGIDTVSEII
+301 
-311 NRWAPPTDKNDT
+311 
-323 MSYIKA
+323 
-329 VCEQLGVSADEPL
+329 
-342 DASNP
+342 
-347 DTLKAL
+347 
-353 CAAIIHHENGSQPY
+353 
-367 SDQQLTAGVSAALG
+367 
-381 LSTIPTNT
+381 
-389 KRYTGNA
+389 
-396 AFDAASPEAQAS
+396 
-408 FMRQAD
+408 
-414 QLRRQQQAEYKTMID
+414 
-429 SQVRDATAA
+429 
-438 YMRGVEFPNPP
+438 
-449 GEADFIAAYGV
+449 
-460 REGNL
+460 
-465 RYAAGTNIAFGMAQ
+465 YAAGTNIAFGMAQ

-525 SRGESTNAPN
+525 SRGEPTSAPN
-535 FSPVDVD
+535 FSPVDID

-597 SFSEIPG
+597 SFSEILG

-663 LTKQR
+663 LTEQR

-753 VRTPDEVAPFEPDKI
+753 VRTPDEVAPFEPGKI
-768 LQQAEQKMMADQAGD
+768 LQQTEQKMMADPAGD

>member
-1 MPVVPTVSGRQVQS
+1 MSYFGLNPVNQNQQLDEAVSNPAGFNSDVGFFDNAVGAALSGLYSGLVAKPDQLLWAGMDKIVSPIAQFVNENTSLNDTSVSYIAEQRKLAEQQVK
-15 RGVQSAGLQTFS
+15 RLTPDAATTGTAGQVLYGLFDM
-27 QPGIGDAFVRAG
+27 G
-39 TEAID
+39 
-44 VFGQAK
+44 GQAVVGTTLGGPVGGAAAVTSL
-50 QRANIALAQEASLNL
+50 QGFSEFERLTAQGVDFRTAQEAGLVQGITAGAGTLIPMSL
-65 SQISSDLLNN
+65 
-75 PETGLLNLK
+75 GLRAGGALAE
-84 GKNAIGKGHE
+84 GVA
-94 YTQQFDAQVEQLAMS
+94 AQLARTGES
-109 LPDEQARNAFMQQA
+109 SVR
-123 QQQRIQ
+123 R
-129 FTTQAGR
+129 
-136 HEIGQINAYE
+136 
-146 EGQFQATLLN
+146 
-156 NGKNAAALYGDNAAY
+156 AAATAVRATPD
-171 VLANKQ
+171 
-177 TFQQIEDYGIAH
+177 IA
-189 GWSDEQIQAKKIEFK
+189 
-204 EKVADAALSQW
+204 
-215 SANNATAFIQS
+215 
-226 NGELSDTAA
+226 
-235 GARRAVAD
+235 
-243 SDSSERARGIRNNNP
+243 
-258 GNLEYSKTNPW
+258 
-269 VGQTGDDGR
+269 
-278 FAKFETPEHGIRALG
+278 
-293 RNLMSYQR
+293 
-301 QGIDTVSEII
+301 
-311 NRWAPPTDKNDT
+311 
-323 MSYIKA
+323 
-329 VCEQLGVSADEPL
+329 
-342 DASNP
+342 
-347 DTLKAL
+347 
-353 CAAIIHHENGSQPY
+353 
-367 SDQQLTAGVSAALG
+367 
-381 LSTIPTNT
+381 
-389 KRYTGNA
+389 
-396 AFDAASPEAQAS
+396 
-408 FMRQAD
+408 
-414 QLRRQQQAEYKTMID
+414 
-429 SQVRDATAA
+429 
-438 YMRGVEFPNPP
+438 
-449 GEADFIAAYGV
+449 
-460 REGNL
+460 
-465 RYAAGTNIAFGMAQ
+465 YAAGTNIAFGMAQ

-525 SRGESTNAPN
+525 SRGESTSAPN

-663 LTKQR
+663 LTEQR
-668 AQILAEEPTGSGK
+668 AQILAEEPAGSGK

-753 VRTPDEVAPFEPDKI
+753 VRTPDEVAPFEPGKI
-768 LQQAEQKMMADQAGD
+768 LQQAEQKMMADPAGD

>member
-1 MPVVPTVSGRQVQS
+1 MSYFGLNPVNQNQQLDEAASNPAGFNSDVGFFDNAVGAALSGLYSGLVAKPDQLLWAGMDKIVSPIAQFVNENTSLNDTSVSYIAEQRKLAEQQVK
-15 RGVQSAGLQTFS
+15 RLTPDAATTGTAGQVLYGLFDM
-27 QPGIGDAFVRAG
+27 G
-39 TEAID
+39 
-44 VFGQAK
+44 GQAVVGTTLGGPVGGAAAVTSL
-50 QRANIALAQEASLNL
+50 QGFSEFERLTAQGVDFRTAQEAGLVQGITAGAGTLIPMSL
-65 SQISSDLLNN
+65 
-75 PETGLLNLK
+75 GLRAGGALAE
-84 GKNAIGKGHE
+84 GVA
-94 YTQQFDAQVEQLAMS
+94 AQLARTGES
-109 LPDEQARNAFMQQA
+109 SVR
-123 QQQRIQ
+123 R
-129 FTTQAGR
+129 
-136 HEIGQINAYE
+136 
-146 EGQFQATLLN
+146 
-156 NGKNAAALYGDNAAY
+156 AAATA
-171 VLANKQ
+171 VR
-177 TFQQIEDYGIAH
+177 
-189 GWSDEQIQAKKIEFK
+189 
-204 EKVADAALSQW
+204 
-215 SANNATAFIQS
+215 AT
-226 NGELSDTAA
+226 
-235 GARRAVAD
+235 
-243 SDSSERARGIRNNNP
+243 
-258 GNLEYSKTNPW
+258 
-269 VGQTGDDGR
+269 
-278 FAKFETPEHGIRALG
+278 
-293 RNLMSYQR
+293 
-301 QGIDTVSEII
+301 
-311 NRWAPPTDKNDT
+311 
-323 MSYIKA
+323 
-329 VCEQLGVSADEPL
+329 
-342 DASNP
+342 P
-347 DTLKAL
+347 DIT
-353 CAAIIHHENGSQPY
+353 
-367 SDQQLTAGVSAALG
+367 
-381 LSTIPTNT
+381 
-389 KRYTGNA
+389 
-396 AFDAASPEAQAS
+396 
-408 FMRQAD
+408 
-414 QLRRQQQAEYKTMID
+414 
-429 SQVRDATAA
+429 
-438 YMRGVEFPNPP
+438 
-449 GEADFIAAYGV
+449 
-460 REGNL
+460 
-465 RYAAGTNIAFGMAQ
+465 YAAGTNIAFGMAQ

-525 SRGESTNAPN
+525 SRGESTSAPN
-535 FSPVDVD
+535 FSPVDID

-648 VYQSEIANSQRIIEN
+648 VYQSEIANSQRIIDN
-663 LTKQR
+663 LTEQR

-689 KQARLRD
+689 KQARIRD

-753 VRTPDEVAPFEPDKI
+753 VRTPDEVAPFEPGKI
-768 LQQAEQKMMADQAGD
+768 LQQTEQKMMADPAGD

>member
-1 MPVVPTVSGRQVQS
+1 MSYFGLNPVNQNQQLDEAASNPAGFNSDVGFFDNAVGAALSGLYSGLVAKPDQLLWAGMDKIVSPIAQFVNENTSLNDTSVSYIAEQRKLAEQQVK
-15 RGVQSAGLQTFS
+15 RLTPDAATTGTAGQVLYGLFDM
-27 QPGIGDAFVRAG
+27 G
-39 TEAID
+39 
-44 VFGQAK
+44 GQAVVGTTLGGPVGGAAAVTSL
-50 QRANIALAQEASLNL
+50 QGFSEFERLTAQGVDFRAAQEAGLVQGITAGAGTLIPMSL
-65 SQISSDLLNN
+65 
-75 PETGLLNLK
+75 GLRAGGALAE
-84 GKNAIGKGHE
+84 GVA
-94 YTQQFDAQVEQLAMS
+94 AQLARTGES
-109 LPDEQARNAFMQQA
+109 SVR
-123 QQQRIQ
+123 R
-129 FTTQAGR
+129 
-136 HEIGQINAYE
+136 
-146 EGQFQATLLN
+146 
-156 NGKNAAALYGDNAAY
+156 AAATAVRATPD
-171 VLANKQ
+171 
-177 TFQQIEDYGIAH
+177 IA
-189 GWSDEQIQAKKIEFK
+189 
-204 EKVADAALSQW
+204 
-215 SANNATAFIQS
+215 
-226 NGELSDTAA
+226 
-235 GARRAVAD
+235 
-243 SDSSERARGIRNNNP
+243 
-258 GNLEYSKTNPW
+258 
-269 VGQTGDDGR
+269 
-278 FAKFETPEHGIRALG
+278 
-293 RNLMSYQR
+293 
-301 QGIDTVSEII
+301 
-311 NRWAPPTDKNDT
+311 
-323 MSYIKA
+323 
-329 VCEQLGVSADEPL
+329 
-342 DASNP
+342 
-347 DTLKAL
+347 
-353 CAAIIHHENGSQPY
+353 
-367 SDQQLTAGVSAALG
+367 
-381 LSTIPTNT
+381 
-389 KRYTGNA
+389 
-396 AFDAASPEAQAS
+396 
-408 FMRQAD
+408 
-414 QLRRQQQAEYKTMID
+414 
-429 SQVRDATAA
+429 
-438 YMRGVEFPNPP
+438 
-449 GEADFIAAYGV
+449 
-460 REGNL
+460 
-465 RYAAGTNIAFGMAQ
+465 YAAGTNIAFGMAQ

-525 SRGESTNAPN
+525 SRGESTSAPN

-631 RLLEEQAAQL
+631 RLLEEHAAQL

-663 LTKQR
+663 LTEQR

-689 KQARLRD
+689 KQVRLRD

-753 VRTPDEVAPFEPDKI
+753 VRTPDEVAPFEPGKI
-768 LQQAEQKMMADQAGD
+768 LQQTEQKMMADPAGD

>member
-1 MPVVPTVSGRQVQS
+1 MSYFGLNPVNQNQQLDEAASNPAGFNSDVGFFDNAVGAALSGLYSGLVAKPDQLLWAGMDKIVSPIAQFINENTSLNDTSVSYIAEQRKLAEQQVK
-15 RGVQSAGLQTFS
+15 RLTPDAATTGTAGQVLYGLFDM
-27 QPGIGDAFVRAG
+27 G
-39 TEAID
+39 
-44 VFGQAK
+44 GQAVVGTTLGGPVGGAAAVTSL
-50 QRANIALAQEASLNL
+50 QGFSEFERLTAQGVDFRTAQEAGLVQGITAGAGTLIPMSL
-65 SQISSDLLNN
+65 
-75 PETGLLNLK
+75 GLRAGGALAE
-84 GKNAIGKGHE
+84 GVA
-94 YTQQFDAQVEQLAMS
+94 AQLARTGES
-109 LPDEQARNAFMQQA
+109 SVR
-123 QQQRIQ
+123 R
-129 FTTQAGR
+129 
-136 HEIGQINAYE
+136 
-146 EGQFQATLLN
+146 
-156 NGKNAAALYGDNAAY
+156 AAATAVRATPD
-171 VLANKQ
+171 
-177 TFQQIEDYGIAH
+177 IA
-189 GWSDEQIQAKKIEFK
+189 
-204 EKVADAALSQW
+204 
-215 SANNATAFIQS
+215 
-226 NGELSDTAA
+226 
-235 GARRAVAD
+235 
-243 SDSSERARGIRNNNP
+243 
-258 GNLEYSKTNPW
+258 
-269 VGQTGDDGR
+269 
-278 FAKFETPEHGIRALG
+278 
-293 RNLMSYQR
+293 
-301 QGIDTVSEII
+301 
-311 NRWAPPTDKNDT
+311 
-323 MSYIKA
+323 
-329 VCEQLGVSADEPL
+329 
-342 DASNP
+342 
-347 DTLKAL
+347 
-353 CAAIIHHENGSQPY
+353 
-367 SDQQLTAGVSAALG
+367 
-381 LSTIPTNT
+381 
-389 KRYTGNA
+389 
-396 AFDAASPEAQAS
+396 
-408 FMRQAD
+408 
-414 QLRRQQQAEYKTMID
+414 
-429 SQVRDATAA
+429 
-438 YMRGVEFPNPP
+438 
-449 GEADFIAAYGV
+449 
-460 REGNL
+460 
-465 RYAAGTNIAFGMAQ
+465 YAAGTNIAFGMAQ

-535 FSPVDVD
+535 FSPVDID

-555 DIAPG
+555 DISPG

-663 LTKQR
+663 LTEQR

-753 VRTPDEVAPFEPDKI
+753 VRTPDEVAPFEPGKI
-768 LQQAEQKMMADQAGD
+768 LQQTEQKMMADPAGD

-818 LDEANRE
+818 LDETNRE

>member
-1 MPVVPTVSGRQVQS
+1 MSYFGLNPVNQNQQLDEAASNPAGFNSDVGFFDNAVGAALSGLYSGLVAKPDQLLWAGMDKIVSPIAQFVNENTSLNDTSVSYIAEQRKLAEQQVK
-15 RGVQSAGLQTFS
+15 RLTPDAATTGTAGQVLYGLFDM
-27 QPGIGDAFVRAG
+27 G
-39 TEAID
+39 
-44 VFGQAK
+44 GQAVVGTTLGGPVGGAAAVTSL
-50 QRANIALAQEASLNL
+50 QGFSEFERLTAQGVDFRTAQEAGLVQGITAGAGTLIPMSL
-65 SQISSDLLNN
+65 
-75 PETGLLNLK
+75 GLRAGGALAE
-84 GKNAIGKGHE
+84 GVA
-94 YTQQFDAQVEQLAMS
+94 AQLARTGES
-109 LPDEQARNAFMQQA
+109 SVR
-123 QQQRIQ
+123 R
-129 FTTQAGR
+129 
-136 HEIGQINAYE
+136 
-146 EGQFQATLLN
+146 
-156 NGKNAAALYGDNAAY
+156 AAATAVRATPD
-171 VLANKQ
+171 
-177 TFQQIEDYGIAH
+177 IA
-189 GWSDEQIQAKKIEFK
+189 
-204 EKVADAALSQW
+204 
-215 SANNATAFIQS
+215 
-226 NGELSDTAA
+226 
-235 GARRAVAD
+235 
-243 SDSSERARGIRNNNP
+243 
-258 GNLEYSKTNPW
+258 
-269 VGQTGDDGR
+269 
-278 FAKFETPEHGIRALG
+278 
-293 RNLMSYQR
+293 
-301 QGIDTVSEII
+301 
-311 NRWAPPTDKNDT
+311 
-323 MSYIKA
+323 
-329 VCEQLGVSADEPL
+329 
-342 DASNP
+342 
-347 DTLKAL
+347 
-353 CAAIIHHENGSQPY
+353 
-367 SDQQLTAGVSAALG
+367 
-381 LSTIPTNT
+381 
-389 KRYTGNA
+389 
-396 AFDAASPEAQAS
+396 
-408 FMRQAD
+408 
-414 QLRRQQQAEYKTMID
+414 
-429 SQVRDATAA
+429 
-438 YMRGVEFPNPP
+438 
-449 GEADFIAAYGV
+449 
-460 REGNL
+460 
-465 RYAAGTNIAFGMAQ
+465 YAAGTNIAFGMAQ

-525 SRGESTNAPN
+525 SRGESTSAPN

-663 LTKQR
+663 LTEQR

-689 KQARLRD
+689 KQVKLRD

-753 VRTPDEVAPFEPDKI
+753 VSTPDEVAPFEPGKI
-768 LQQAEQKMMADQAGD
+768 LQQAEQKMMADPAGD

>member
-1 MPVVPTVSGRQVQS
+1 MSYFGLNPVNQNQQLDEATSNPTGFNSDVGFFDNAVGAALSGLYSGLVAKPDQLLWAGMDKIVSPIAQFVNENTSLNDTSVSYIAEQRKLAEQQVK
-15 RGVQSAGLQTFS
+15 RLTPDAATTGTAGQVLHGLFDM
-27 QPGIGDAFVRAG
+27 G
-39 TEAID
+39 
-44 VFGQAK
+44 GQAVVGTTLGGPVGGAAAVTSL
-50 QRANIALAQEASLNL
+50 QGFSEFERLTAQGVDFRTAQEAGLVQGITAGAGTLIPMSL
-65 SQISSDLLNN
+65 
-75 PETGLLNLK
+75 GLRAGGALAE
-84 GKNAIGKGHE
+84 GVA
-94 YTQQFDAQVEQLAMS
+94 AQLARTGES
-109 LPDEQARNAFMQQA
+109 SVR
-123 QQQRIQ
+123 R
-129 FTTQAGR
+129 
-136 HEIGQINAYE
+136 
-146 EGQFQATLLN
+146 
-156 NGKNAAALYGDNAAY
+156 AAATAVRATPD
-171 VLANKQ
+171 
-177 TFQQIEDYGIAH
+177 IA
-189 GWSDEQIQAKKIEFK
+189 
-204 EKVADAALSQW
+204 
-215 SANNATAFIQS
+215 
-226 NGELSDTAA
+226 
-235 GARRAVAD
+235 
-243 SDSSERARGIRNNNP
+243 
-258 GNLEYSKTNPW
+258 
-269 VGQTGDDGR
+269 
-278 FAKFETPEHGIRALG
+278 
-293 RNLMSYQR
+293 
-301 QGIDTVSEII
+301 
-311 NRWAPPTDKNDT
+311 
-323 MSYIKA
+323 
-329 VCEQLGVSADEPL
+329 
-342 DASNP
+342 
-347 DTLKAL
+347 
-353 CAAIIHHENGSQPY
+353 
-367 SDQQLTAGVSAALG
+367 
-381 LSTIPTNT
+381 
-389 KRYTGNA
+389 
-396 AFDAASPEAQAS
+396 
-408 FMRQAD
+408 
-414 QLRRQQQAEYKTMID
+414 
-429 SQVRDATAA
+429 
-438 YMRGVEFPNPP
+438 
-449 GEADFIAAYGV
+449 
-460 REGNL
+460 
-465 RYAAGTNIAFGMAQ
+465 YAAGTNIAFGMAQ

-525 SRGESTNAPN
+525 SRGESTSAPN
-535 FSPVDVD
+535 FSPVDID

-663 LTKQR
+663 LTEQR
-668 AQILAEEPTGSGK
+668 AQILAEELTGSGK

-708 EFSRNALAPH
+708 EFSRNALTPH

-768 LQQAEQKMMADQAGD
+768 LQQAEQKMMADPAGD

>member
-1 MPVVPTVSGRQVQS
+1 MSYFGLNPVNQNQQLDEAASNPAGFNSDVGFFDNAVGAALSGLYSGLVAKPDQLLWAGMDKIVSPIAQFINENTSLNDTSVSYIAEQRKLAEQQVK
-15 RGVQSAGLQTFS
+15 RLTPDAATTGTAGQVLYGLFDM
-27 QPGIGDAFVRAG
+27 G
-39 TEAID
+39 
-44 VFGQAK
+44 GQAVVGTMLGGPVGGAAAVTSL
-50 QRANIALAQEASLNL
+50 QGFSEFERLTAQGVDFRTAQEAGLVQGITAGAGTLIPMSL
-65 SQISSDLLNN
+65 
-75 PETGLLNLK
+75 GLRAGGALAE
-84 GKNAIGKGHE
+84 GVA
-94 YTQQFDAQVEQLAMS
+94 AQLA
-109 LPDEQARNAFMQQA
+109 R
-123 QQQRIQ
+123 
-129 FTTQAGR
+129 AGESSVR
-136 HEIGQINAYE
+136 R
-146 EGQFQATLLN
+146 
-156 NGKNAAALYGDNAAY
+156 AAATAVRATPD
-171 VLANKQ
+171 
-177 TFQQIEDYGIAH
+177 IA
-189 GWSDEQIQAKKIEFK
+189 
-204 EKVADAALSQW
+204 
-215 SANNATAFIQS
+215 
-226 NGELSDTAA
+226 
-235 GARRAVAD
+235 
-243 SDSSERARGIRNNNP
+243 
-258 GNLEYSKTNPW
+258 
-269 VGQTGDDGR
+269 
-278 FAKFETPEHGIRALG
+278 
-293 RNLMSYQR
+293 
-301 QGIDTVSEII
+301 
-311 NRWAPPTDKNDT
+311 
-323 MSYIKA
+323 
-329 VCEQLGVSADEPL
+329 
-342 DASNP
+342 
-347 DTLKAL
+347 
-353 CAAIIHHENGSQPY
+353 
-367 SDQQLTAGVSAALG
+367 
-381 LSTIPTNT
+381 
-389 KRYTGNA
+389 
-396 AFDAASPEAQAS
+396 
-408 FMRQAD
+408 
-414 QLRRQQQAEYKTMID
+414 
-429 SQVRDATAA
+429 
-438 YMRGVEFPNPP
+438 
-449 GEADFIAAYGV
+449 
-460 REGNL
+460 
-465 RYAAGTNIAFGMAQ
+465 YAAGTNIAFGMAQ

-525 SRGESTNAPN
+525 SRGESTSAPN

-663 LTKQR
+663 LTEQR

-681 ALSRARSD
+681 SLSRARSD
-689 KQARLRD
+689 KQVRLRD

>member
-1 MPVVPTVSGRQVQS
+1 MSYFGLNPVNQNQQLDEAVSNP
-15 RGVQSAGLQTFS
+15 AGLNSDVGFFDNAVGAALSGLYSGLVAKPDQLLWAGMDKIVSPIAQFVNENTS
-27 QPGIGDAFVRAG
+27 LNDTSVSYIAEQRKLAEQQVKRLTPDAATTGTAG
-39 TEAID
+39 QVLYGLFD
-44 VFGQAK
+44 MGGQAVVGTTLGGPVGGAAAVTSL
-50 QRANIALAQEASLNL
+50 QGFSEFERLTAQGVDFRTAQEAGLVQGITAGAGTLIPMSL
-65 SQISSDLLNN
+65 
-75 PETGLLNLK
+75 GLRAGGALAE
-84 GKNAIGKGHE
+84 GVA
-94 YTQQFDAQVEQLAMS
+94 AQLARTGES
-109 LPDEQARNAFMQQA
+109 SVR
-123 QQQRIQ
+123 R
-129 FTTQAGR
+129 
-136 HEIGQINAYE
+136 
-146 EGQFQATLLN
+146 
-156 NGKNAAALYGDNAAY
+156 AAATAVRATPD
-171 VLANKQ
+171 
-177 TFQQIEDYGIAH
+177 IA
-189 GWSDEQIQAKKIEFK
+189 
-204 EKVADAALSQW
+204 
-215 SANNATAFIQS
+215 
-226 NGELSDTAA
+226 
-235 GARRAVAD
+235 
-243 SDSSERARGIRNNNP
+243 
-258 GNLEYSKTNPW
+258 
-269 VGQTGDDGR
+269 
-278 FAKFETPEHGIRALG
+278 
-293 RNLMSYQR
+293 
-301 QGIDTVSEII
+301 
-311 NRWAPPTDKNDT
+311 
-323 MSYIKA
+323 
-329 VCEQLGVSADEPL
+329 
-342 DASNP
+342 
-347 DTLKAL
+347 
-353 CAAIIHHENGSQPY
+353 
-367 SDQQLTAGVSAALG
+367 
-381 LSTIPTNT
+381 
-389 KRYTGNA
+389 
-396 AFDAASPEAQAS
+396 
-408 FMRQAD
+408 
-414 QLRRQQQAEYKTMID
+414 
-429 SQVRDATAA
+429 
-438 YMRGVEFPNPP
+438 
-449 GEADFIAAYGV
+449 
-460 REGNL
+460 
-465 RYAAGTNIAFGMAQ
+465 YAAGTNIAFGMAQ

-525 SRGESTNAPN
+525 SRGESTSAPN

-597 SFSEIPG
+597 SFSKIPG
-604 RKSLLSQAVNEAL
+604 RKSLLSQAVDEAL

-663 LTKQR
+663 LTEQR

-696 IDQRIRQAQERL
+696 IDQRIRQVQERL

-753 VRTPDEVAPFEPDKI
+753 VRTPDEVAPFEPGKI
-768 LQQAEQKMMADQAGD
+768 LQQTEQKMMADPAGD

>member
-1 MPVVPTVSGRQVQS
+1 MSYFGLNPVNQNQQLDEAASNPAGFNSDVGFFDNAVGAALSGLYSGLVAKPDQLLWAGMDKIVSPIAQFVNENTSLNDTSVSYIAEQRKLAEQQVK
-15 RGVQSAGLQTFS
+15 RLTPDAATTGTAGQVLYGLFDM
-27 QPGIGDAFVRAG
+27 G
-39 TEAID
+39 
-44 VFGQAK
+44 GQAVVGTTLGGPVGGAAAVTSL
-50 QRANIALAQEASLNL
+50 QGFSEFERLTAQGVDFRTAQEAGLVQGITAGAGTLIPMSL
-65 SQISSDLLNN
+65 
-75 PETGLLNLK
+75 GLRAGGALAE
-84 GKNAIGKGHE
+84 GVA
-94 YTQQFDAQVEQLAMS
+94 AQLARTGES
-109 LPDEQARNAFMQQA
+109 SVR
-123 QQQRIQ
+123 R
-129 FTTQAGR
+129 
-136 HEIGQINAYE
+136 
-146 EGQFQATLLN
+146 
-156 NGKNAAALYGDNAAY
+156 AAATAVRATPD
-171 VLANKQ
+171 
-177 TFQQIEDYGIAH
+177 IA
-189 GWSDEQIQAKKIEFK
+189 
-204 EKVADAALSQW
+204 
-215 SANNATAFIQS
+215 
-226 NGELSDTAA
+226 
-235 GARRAVAD
+235 
-243 SDSSERARGIRNNNP
+243 
-258 GNLEYSKTNPW
+258 
-269 VGQTGDDGR
+269 
-278 FAKFETPEHGIRALG
+278 
-293 RNLMSYQR
+293 
-301 QGIDTVSEII
+301 
-311 NRWAPPTDKNDT
+311 
-323 MSYIKA
+323 
-329 VCEQLGVSADEPL
+329 
-342 DASNP
+342 
-347 DTLKAL
+347 
-353 CAAIIHHENGSQPY
+353 
-367 SDQQLTAGVSAALG
+367 
-381 LSTIPTNT
+381 
-389 KRYTGNA
+389 
-396 AFDAASPEAQAS
+396 
-408 FMRQAD
+408 
-414 QLRRQQQAEYKTMID
+414 
-429 SQVRDATAA
+429 
-438 YMRGVEFPNPP
+438 
-449 GEADFIAAYGV
+449 
-460 REGNL
+460 
-465 RYAAGTNIAFGMAQ
+465 YAAGTNIAFGMAQ

-525 SRGESTNAPN
+525 SRGESTSAPN

-663 LTKQR
+663 LTEQR

-753 VRTPDEVAPFEPDKI
+753 VRTPDEVAPFEPGKI
-768 LQQAEQKMMADQAGD
+768 LQQTEQKMMADTAGD